1 MELSQN
7 PAATFNN
14 YLFKRTFVI
23 NTHGELS
30 PKYSLGFNSPCGVI
44 FLTDIGK
51 QFSTYTTIDDELVH
65 PTIDR
70 IIQETHI
77 DIRHPVTGAS
87 ILSKLCG
94 LREVPEHNWVGD
106 KQARIRGIPM
116 ECKFTGHKPGSLI
129 PNNILFTGGGT
140 ALVNEGVYMS
150 LDNGT
155 QLDVSSHF
163 GLIPIPLE
171 PYARGPS
178 RSNPDNFNL
187 KKKAL
192 ERLLRKNSK
201 LSSLPK
207 GSSLV
212 GKEKR
217 ERDAFAKAL
226 KDYMFSIEGKVPIG
240 KPYKFVRKDVKDVKD
255 VNDDITLSDILGYA
269 SEIGFLNRDDL
280 VIVSSCR
287 VSDDSELVKYLKAL
301 VETNTGDVIGIGGG
315 NNNRKYKGKKS
326 VKSKYAKSRKNGRR
340 TKFIKKTRRIIKRK
354 YKK

>member
-30 PKYSLGFNSPCGVI
+30 PKDSFIRRSPCGVI

-51 QFSTYTTIDDELVH
+51 QFSTFTIIDDELVH

-77 DIRHPVTGAS
+77 PSGYVAPGAW
-87 ILSKLCG
+87 ILSQLCG
-94 LREVPEHNWVGD
+94 IREVPEHNWVGD
-106 KQARIRGIPM
+106 KQARRRGIPM
-116 ECKFTGHKPGSLI
+116 ECKFTGHKPGILI

-150 LDNGT
+150 LGNGT

-163 GLIPIPLE
+163 GLIPIPLK

-178 RSNPDNFNL
+178 RSDPDNFNL

-192 ERLLRKNSK
+192 ERLIKKNSK

-207 GSSLV
+207 GSSLI
-212 GKEKR
+212 EITKR
-217 ERDAFAKAL
+217 KRNAFAEAL
-226 KDYMFSIEGKVPIG
+226 KKYMFSIEGKVPVG
-240 KPYKFVRKDVKDVKD
+240 KPYSFAGKD

-269 SEIGFLNRDDL
+269 SERGFLNRDDL
-280 VIVSSCR
+280 VIVASCR
-287 VSDDSELVKYLKAL
+287 VSDDPVLLEDLKAL
-301 VETNTGDVIGIGGG
+301 VEMNTSDVIGIGGG

-326 VKSKYAKSRKNGRR
+326 VKNKYYKYHKNSRR

>member
-14 YLFKRTFVI
+14 YYFRRTFVI
-23 NTHGELS
+23 NTHGELN
-30 PKYSLGFNSPCGVI
+30 PKDSFIRNSPCGVI

-51 QFSTYTTIDDELVH
+51 QFSTFTTINDELVH

-77 DIRHPVTGAS
+77 PLGYVAPGAW

-94 LREVPEHNWVGD
+94 IRELPENLSVD
-106 KQARIRGIPM
+106 EKETRRRGIPM
-116 ECKFTGHKPGSLI
+116 ECKFTGHTPGSLI

-150 LDNGT
+150 LGNGT

-163 GLIPIPLE
+163 GLRPIPLE

-178 RSNPDNFNL
+178 RSDPDNFNL

-192 ERLLRKNSK
+192 ERLLRKNST

-212 GKEKR
+212 GKKQRKR
-217 ERDAFAKAL
+217 NAFAKAL

-240 KPYKFVRKDVKDVKD
+240 KPYRFVRKG
-255 VNDDITLSDILGYA
+255 VNYDITLSDILGYA
-269 SEIGFLNRDDL
+269 SERGFLNRDDL

-287 VSDDSELVKYLKAL
+287 VSDDSELVKDLIAL
-301 VETNTGDVIGIGGG
+301 TETNTGDAKHVGGG

-326 VKSKYAKSRKNGRR
+326 VKNKYYKYHKNSRR

-354 YKK
+354 YKKTIKL

>member
-1 MELSQN
+1 M
-7 PAATFNN
+7 
-14 YLFKRTFVI
+14 
-23 NTHGELS
+23 
-30 PKYSLGFNSPCGVI
+30 
-44 FLTDIGK
+44 
-51 QFSTYTTIDDELVH
+51 VH

-77 DIRHPVTGAS
+77 PRGYVAPGS
-87 ILSKLCG
+87 WILSKLCG
-94 LREVPEHNWVGD
+94 LREVPENPSVVE
-106 KQARIRGIPM
+106 KETRKRGITM

-155 QLDVSSHF
+155 QFDVSSHF
-163 GLIPIPLE
+163 GLRPIPLE

-178 RSNPDNFNL
+178 RSDPDNFNL

-192 ERLLRKNSK
+192 ERLLRKNST

-212 GKEKR
+212 ERKKR
-217 ERDAFAKAL
+217 KRDAFAKAL
-226 KDYMFSIEGKVPIG
+226 KDFMFSIEGQVPVG
-240 KPYKFVRKDVKDVKD
+240 KPYRFVGKG

-269 SEIGFLNRDDL
+269 SKTGFLQPSDL

-287 VSDDSELVKYLKAL
+287 VSDDPVL
-301 VETNTGDVIGIGGG
+301 VEDLQALTATNPGDATGVGGG
-315 NNNRKYKGKKS
+315 NNNRKYKGKKY
-326 VKSKYAKSRKNGRR
+326 VKSKYAKSRKNGGR